1 MESHKRS
8 VVKAIS
14 YRIVGTGLTAMVA
27 LVVTGQLRTALAIGA
42 VDTVLK
48 IGGYYVHERLWE
60 KIPFG
65 RPKPPEY
72 QI

>member
-8 VVKAIS
+8 VAKAIS
-14 YRIVGTGLTAMVA
+14 YRIVGTGLTATVA
-27 LVVTGQLRTALAIGA
+27 LLVTGQLRTALAIGA

-48 IGGYYVHERLWE
+48 IGGYYAHERLWE

>member
-14 YRIVGTGLTAMVA
+14 YRILGTGVTASVA
-27 LVVTGQLRTALAIGA
+27 FLVTSEIRTAAAIGL

-48 IGGYYVHERLWE
+48 IVGYYVHERVWQN
-60 KIPFG
+60 IQFG
-65 RPKPPEY
+65 RTKPPEY